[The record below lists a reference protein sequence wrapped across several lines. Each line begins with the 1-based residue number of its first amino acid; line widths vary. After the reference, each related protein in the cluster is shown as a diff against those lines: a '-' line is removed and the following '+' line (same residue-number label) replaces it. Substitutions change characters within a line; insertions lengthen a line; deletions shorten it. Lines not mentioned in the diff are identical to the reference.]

1 MRPSLSPSRWLPTER
16 LLALD
21 PAPQPDLSGEWRR
34 RLLAFPKRSLSAGA
48 LTAEQD
54 QRAGRLALRG
64 QMLAP
69 GVVTGLRVDFDR
81 DDPKLLRITAGHGL
95 AASGEDVSLA
105 RELVISA
112 DALLVAGTRNPGVPD
127 AIDLTLAE
135 FGAASQALVLVLRPI
150 EVHAREAT
158 AAGDPCDDDPASDAF
173 ADHQRI
179 DGALPVWVR
188 LPDPLAKIAA
198 DAVAPAR
205 RSRLAHA
212 IFDLE
217 LAAPRDDEAVR
228 TGMAPALPWE
238 ALGVPL
244 ALVGFDAA
252 GKIQFVDHHA
262 VVRRGGKARPRST
275 LLPRGPGRPHYT
287 GTPSLWQ
294 ARIEQLA
301 EHLLDHLARDEAAPD
316 AVAEAFAHAPPAG
329 LLPLDLFDSLP
340 APERVQKF
348 FPSHAFVEWAAIPLD
363 QLDAALAASA
373 SLASFDLSRRFV
385 VRLLLPVPASVFEPR
400 LLVAELP
407 NAALAAQRDKL
418 KADLD
423 AARADRDARDAEVRR
438 LRHAL
443 DGTGAAP
450 PGDPLPVVTQELTAF
465 AAQVQDL
472 AGARVTKKLTEA
484 QKTGGLRAARAV
496 LADLADRTDDTIDL
510 GFLRVQTDIYRAR
523 QVVLGNQKGMQLAA
537 SPTLAAIVQGST
549 AFASER
555 EVEKLFEGASKRRTP
570 PASEQPQPAPPP
582 RTPAAIPRSFTTE
595 LLRRPTTPSALREL
609 LVRERTVEER
619 AVADATPRPA
629 AAIKSE
635 VRDEITATPEFAAP
649 AVERTVSIVERLAKP
664 PAEQA
669 HEGARASKYA
679 LLDGLRRLSD
689 ELDLDA
695 LTVAVPEGDAVAL
708 KPFGT
713 IKNGLPGHAAA
724 EAAADATPGGA
735 KIELTDEARVLSAGV
750 RMLDESV
757 HVLRQVT
764 VRVAN
769 LRQLIAAADAL
780 LVRLQVRLGE
790 HAARLAAAEKTLA
803 EANHDLAVAEALV
816 AEDAKD
822 VEATN
827 ARRRNILAEHVRFVA
842 FVRPRSLHA
851 LDDPPARDLE
861 APEEQP
867 VPACFR
873 EDPGPVPAE
882 IRQAVDLVRRAPLR
896 WFPRFQPLLDALDER
911 ETLTHLVRSTVALAP
926 LTMVATAKPTVRPEA
941 VPLARGLQAGITAM
955 QAQLAERDEAL
966 QKLDVPQA
974 EKLAWRE
981 LRGAALDVVSL
992 ADFAHVGHLRP
1003 DVLQRASQA
1012 LDGVTRVAMCLYRRF
1027 ADVRPDIRLAWAQ
1040 QLGVFDAAVGL
1051 RDLLALPRF
1060 AELPADDRATMQA
1073 LVDWLFSQ
1081 VAPQPRPRAMI
1092 DNLIRVCALLASH
1105 APVRALLRG
1114 TIGRTAV
1121 SVGHVLKIRTD
1132 LAGARIGMNALV
1144 KVGAPGQERLVRAVV
1159 EDLSDEHVSARV
1171 LATPDPIVELPDETE
1186 VLLGD
1191 PDQLADGVARV
1202 LARVNA

>member
-21 PAPQPDLSGEWRR
+21 PAPRPDLSGEWRR

-48 LTAEQD
+48 LSAEQD

-64 QMLAP
+64 QMLAS
-69 GVVTGLRVDFDR
+69 GVITGLRVDFDR
-81 DDPKLLRITAGHGL
+81 DEPSILRIAAGHGL

-105 RELVISA
+105 RDLVVAAGALPVA
-112 DALLVAGTRNPGVPD
+112 DTRNPGIPD

-135 FGAASQALVLVLRPI
+135 FGPASQALVLVLRPI
-150 EVHAREAT
+150 EVRTREAT
-158 AAGDPCDDDPASDAF
+158 APGDPCDDDPVSDAF

-188 LPDPLAKIAA
+188 LPDPLAKLAA
-198 DAVAPAR
+198 DAGAPAR
-205 RSRLAHA
+205 LNRLAHA

-244 ALVGFDAA
+244 ALVGFDAE
-252 GKIQFVDHHA
+252 GKLQFVDRHA
-262 VVRRGGKARPRST
+262 VVRRGGKARPRSA
-275 LLPRGPGRPHYT
+275 LLPRGPGRLHYT

-301 EHLLDHLARDEAAPD
+301 EHLLDLRDRVAPD
-316 AVAEAFAHAPPAG
+316 AIAGAFAHAPPAG

-340 APERVQKF
+340 APERRQRF
-348 FPSHAFVEWAAIPLD
+348 FPPHAFVEWAAIPLD
-363 QLDAALAASA
+363 QLDAELAASA
-373 SLASFDLSRRFV
+373 SLASFDLSCRFV
-385 VRLLLPVPASVFEPR
+385 VRLLLPVPPSVFEPR

-407 NAALAAQRDKL
+407 NAALAAQRDQL
-418 KADLD
+418 KVSHD
-423 AARADRDARDAEVRR
+423 AARADREARDAEVRGLR
-438 LRHAL
+438 LAL
-443 DGTGAAP
+443 DGSGAAP
-450 PGDPLPVVTQELTAF
+450 PVEPLPQVTQELAAF
-465 AAQVQDL
+465 VAQVQEL
-472 AGARVTKKLTEA
+472 AGLRVAKKLTEA
-484 QKTGGLRAARAV
+484 QKTGGLRAARAA

-570 PASEQPQPAPPP
+570 PAPDQPPPVEPP
-582 RTPAAIPRSFTTE
+582 RTPVAVPPGFATE
-595 LLRRPTTPSALREL
+595 LLRRPTTPAALREFL
-609 LVRERTVEER
+609 ARQRAVEER
-619 AVADATPRPA
+619 AVATPRPA
-629 AAIKSE
+629 VAIKDE

-669 HEGARASKYA
+669 HEGARASKYT

-695 LTVAVPEGDAVAL
+695 LTVSVPEGDAVAL
-708 KPFGT
+708 KTFGE
-713 IKNGLPGHAAA
+713 IKDGLPGRAAA

-735 KIELTDEARVLSAGV
+735 KIELTDEARILSAGV

-780 LVRLQVRLGE
+780 LVRLQALLGE
-790 HAARLAAAEKTLA
+790 HAPRLAAAEKTLA
-803 EANHDLAVAEALV
+803 EASHDLTVAEALV

-822 VEATN
+822 VETTN
-827 ARRRNILAEHVRFVA
+827 ARRRNILTEHVRFVA

-861 APEEQP
+861 APEELP
-867 VPACFR
+867 VLACFR
-873 EDPGPVPAE
+873 EDTGPVLPE

-896 WFPRFQPLLDALDER
+896 WFPHFQPLLDALDER
-911 ETLTHLVRSTVALAP
+911 ATLAHLVRSTVALAP
-926 LTMVATAKPTVRPEA
+926 LTMVAPAKHSVQPEA
-941 VPLARGLQAGITAM
+941 LPIARGLQAGISAM

-1003 DVLQRASQA
+1003 DVLQRAGQA
-1012 LDGVTRVAMCLYRRF
+1012 IDSMTRVATCLYRRF

-1040 QLGVFDAAVGL
+1040 QLGVFDTAVGL

-1081 VAPQPRPRAMI
+1081 VSPLPRPRAMI

-1121 SVGHVLKIRTD
+1121 SVGHVLKIHTD

-1144 KVGAPGQERLVRAVV
+1144 KVGAPGKERLIRAVV
-1159 EDLSDEHVSARV
+1159 EDLSDEHISARV
-1171 LATPDPIVELPDETE
+1171 LATPDPIVELPERTE